1 VEILNTEKM
10 LATIQ
15 GTYHNGIVSFDE
27 KPQIDKE
34 VKILITFL
42 DDAVQSDTKKTR
54 KAGGLKGQIWL
65 ADDFNEPL
73 ADLKDY
79 M

>member
-1 VEILNTEKM
+1 M

-34 VKILITFL
+34 VRILITFL
-42 DDAVQSDTKKTR
+42 DDSTLLNIKKIR

-65 ADDFNEPL
+65 SDDFNEPL
-73 ADLKDY
+73 DDLKDY